1 MHNAPENIA
10 VSACGVSAGIGKHS
24 ILHGITLH
32 LAAGRWTSIVGPNGA
47 GKSTL
52 LRTLAGLLPCS
63 TGSVQLLGRPL
74 ADWRRG
80 DRARALSWLGQSE
93 AAADDLL
100 VYDVAMLGRLPHQ
113 AWLSPPSEADHQAVE
128 QALRATQAWDWRHRA
143 LSQLSG
149 GERQRVLLARALA
162 VQAQVLL
169 MDEPLANLDPPHQ
182 SDWLLLVRA
191 LVAEGRTVVSVLH
204 EVSFALQADDVAI
217 MAAGRLRHHGPT
229 QDAATHRAL
238 EQVFDDR
245 IAIHP
250 VEGQWL
256 ALPRLQPRRDAAAD

>member
-1 MHNAPENIA
+1 MNIAPEKIA
-10 VSACGVSAGIGKHS
+10 IGASGVSASMGKAA
-24 ILHGITLH
+24 ILHHIDLQIT
-32 LAAGRWTSIVGPNGA
+32 AGRWTSIVGPNGA

-52 LRTLAGLLPCS
+52 LRALAGLLPS
-63 TGSVQLLGRPL
+63 SGSVHLMGRPL
-74 ADWRRG
+74 ADWPRNE
-80 DRARALSWLGQSE
+80 RARTLSWLGQNE

-113 AWLSPPSEADHQAVE
+113 AWLAPPTAADHAAVE
-128 QALRATQAWDWRHRA
+128 QALRTTQAWDWRHRP

-149 GERQRVLLARALA
+149 GERQRVLLARAVA

-182 SDWLLLVRA
+182 ADWLLLVRG
-191 LVAEGRTVVSVLH
+191 LVAQGKTVVSVLH
-204 EVSFALQADDVAI
+204 EVSFALHADEIAI
-217 MAAGRLRHHGPT
+217 LAAGRLCHHGAT
-229 QDAATHRAL
+229 QDPATHRAV

-245 IAIHP
+245 IAIHA

-256 ALPRLQPRRDAAAD
+256 ALPRLAAPPPP

>member
-1 MHNAPENIA
+1 MRNAPENIA
-10 VSACGVSAGIGKHS
+10 VSADSISASIGKHP

-52 LRTLAGLLPCS
+52 LRALAGLLPC

-74 ADWRRG
+74 AAWHRS
-80 DRARALSWLGQSE
+80 DRARALSWLGQNE
-93 AAADDLL
+93 VAADDLL

-113 AWLSPPSEADHQAVE
+113 PWLSPPSEADHAAVE
-128 QALRATQAWDWRHRA
+128 HALRATQAWDWRHRA

-182 SDWLLLVRA
+182 SDWLLLVRD
-191 LVAEGRTVVSVLH
+191 LVAQGKTVVSVLH

-217 MAAGRLRHHGPT
+217 VAAGRLRHHGST
-229 QDAATHRAL
+229 QDTHTHRAL

-256 ALPRLQPRRDAAAD
+256 ALPRLLPRRTPAEQ